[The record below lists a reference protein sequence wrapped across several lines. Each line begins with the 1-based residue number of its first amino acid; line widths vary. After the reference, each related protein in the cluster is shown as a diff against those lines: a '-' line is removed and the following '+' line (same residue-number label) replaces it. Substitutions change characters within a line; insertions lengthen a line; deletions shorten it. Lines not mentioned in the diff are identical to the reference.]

1 MRAKSFLSPAVWL
14 LCISVLFLASCEM
27 RSISNSGYP
36 SGRQSENPFYQGE
49 LTEFQVL
56 GIDASQ
62 GGVEEQIK
70 LSLANGSDVAL
81 SKGSS
86 VMVIQSG
93 ALIPDETMVKRL
105 EEHFSVGVFSGV
117 PLDGAE
123 AEDFSRA
130 LRLAAAKGGYR
141 TIICYWGILES
152 GKENKWTKT
161 ISWAPFVGW
170 NLPDETEH
178 MRIRLKV
185 ALIDVESGSWRTFM
199 PEPSSQSANSSIVSR
214 EGVDQDLV
222 SAMKDKGY
230 QAAVEELVARYVK

>member
-1 MRAKSFLSPAVWL
+1 MKVKGRLSPAVWIL
-14 LCISVLFLASCEM
+14 TISVLFLTSCEM

-36 SGRQSENPFYQGE
+36 SGRQSENPFYKGE

-56 GIDASQ
+56 GIDTSQ
-62 GGVEEQIK
+62 GGAEEQIK

-81 SKGSS
+81 TEGSS

-93 ALIPDETMVKRL
+93 AVIPDENMVKRL

-117 PLDGAE
+117 PQDGAE
-123 AEDFSRA
+123 AGDFSRS

-161 ISWAPFVGW
+161 ISWTPFVGW

-185 ALIDVESGSWRTFM
+185 ALINVESGGWRTFM
-199 PEPSSQSANSSIVSR
+199 PEASAQSANSSIMSR

-222 SAMKDKGY
+222 SAMKDKSY
-230 QAAVEELVARYVK
+230 KAAVEELVARYVK